1 MSSLNNNMQRT
12 KSVEELVRN
21 GISLVESG
29 SLIAAEASFT
39 KALKKKPNDFDIVLH
54 LAQLYKSQRKLE
66 ESLTMCQRAFGL
78 NPKSSRARNA
88 LVSAVEDVG
97 MVFEFINKLP
107 EAEECYKVAIE
118 INPHTFISLHKLAF
132 LKRNQGLI
140 DEAIPLL
147 LKVIEIKPDSTEHY
161 IELAKIFKH
170 QGKLQEALSYC
181 KGALRIKP
189 NYLPAYVGMG
199 HILKDLQDINGSI
212 KCFKHAIEIYPELT
226 AAHFQLGKLFM
237 DQGKLEEAFQHFEK
251 LMDCKDDENL
261 CTYCCHMG
269 TILSQMKK
277 YEDAL
282 VYFKKAIEIDPTCVI
297 AHSCVASML
306 DKLNDF
312 ENAIKHHK
320 IAIKLDPSSSVTST
334 AYFVFGKTLMKMG
347 DYENAE
353 KICATAI
360 NLNPNSP
367 NYYVMM
373 ANICMER
380 RKYAEARVHCKT
392 AFQLLDKQNDK
403 VTEMLKKLVNEED
416 PNKLYNKIKVIGKG
430 GFGEVHLAEEI
441 GTGKKLALKIITF
454 NEKAKK
460 ESFMS
465 EILVMKGNTHDNLVV
480 YLDSYLVGKDQLWI
494 AMEYLE
500 GGSLSNIIYL
510 CKLSELQIAAICKEI
525 LQGLKFLHSLGIVH
539 RDIKSSNILLGMNGQ
554 VKIAD
559 FGLCA
564 QVAPEILRSTFACTP
579 CWAAPEVLH
588 GKPYGDKVDIWS
600 FGIVIIEMV
609 DRKPPIDVFAKI
621 MRNDKVT
628 ISQQHS
634 VSVNCNLFLDK
645 CLQVDASKRA
655 SAVELLDHPFLSS
668 VDNLDTLV
676 PLIEKAQIML
686 QNNRK

>member
-1 MSSLNNNMQRT
+1 MNLNFDEAIRMSKRAIELNPNSSQAC
-12 KSVEELVRN
+12 KVLVIALEGK
-21 GISLVESG
+21 GISLE
-29 SLIAAEASFT
+29 
-39 KALKKKPNDFDIVLH
+39 KNN
-54 LAQLYKSQRKLE
+54 QLS
-66 ESLTMCQRAFGL
+66 
-78 NPKSSRARNA
+78 
-88 LVSAVEDVG
+88 
-97 MVFEFINKLP
+97 
-107 EAEECYKVAIE
+107 EAEECYKNALQQDPE
-118 INPHTFISLHKLAF
+118 TFVSLHSLSR
-132 LKRNQGLI
+132 LKRNQGLNE
-140 DEAIPLL
+140 EAISLL
-147 LKVIEIKPDSTEHY
+147 LKVIEIKPAFIEAY
-161 IELAKIFKH
+161 YELAKILH
-170 QGKLQEALSYC
+170 QEGKLQEALSYC
-181 KGALRIKP
+181 KEAVRIKP
-189 NYLPAYVGMG
+189 NYPAAYASMG
-199 HILKDLQDINGSI
+199 HILKDLQDIKGSI
-212 KCFKHAIEIYPELT
+212 KCYKHALEIDPEFTT
-226 AAHFQLGKLFM
+226 ARLHLGILLM
-237 DQGKLEEAFQHFEK
+237 DQGKLDEAFQYFEK
-251 LMDCKDDENL
+251 SMDCKDDRFL
-261 CTYCCHMG
+261 CNSYCHMG
-269 TILSQMKK
+269 FLLCKMNKH
-277 YEDAL
+277 EDAL
-282 VYFKKAIEIDPTCVI
+282 VYYKKAIEIDPTFRV
-297 AHSCVASML
+297 AHSSVAIVL
-306 DKLNDF
+306 EKLNDF
-312 ENAIKHHK
+312 ENAIKHHQ
-320 IAIKLDPSSSVTST
+320 IAIELDPSC
-334 AYFVFGKTLMKMG
+334 AEGHFQFGRTLMKMG
-347 DYENAE
+347 DHENAE
-353 KICATAI
+353 KSCATVI
-360 NLNPNSP
+360 KLNPKFSNA
-367 NYYVMM
+367 YLMM
-373 ANICMER
+373 ANICMKR
-380 RKYAEARVHCKT
+380 RKYAEAAAYRTT
-392 AFQLLDKQNDK
+392 AFELLDKQNDK

-441 GTGKKLALKIITF
+441 ETGKKLALKIITF

-500 GGSLSNIIYL
+500 GGPLSNIIYP
-510 CKLSELQIAAICKEI
+510 CKLSELQIASICKEL

-579 CWAAPEVLH
+579 CWAAPEILH

-645 CLQVDASKRA
+645 CLQFDPSKRA
-655 SAVELLDHPFLSS
+655 SAVELLDHQFLSS
-668 VDNLDTLV
+668 VDNLDTFV